1 MYSGFWKRLR
11 AFIWDYV
18 LISAYILIITVIF
31 WLLPFSQQF
40 FADRIQAQLSVFFV
54 LTFPIILYFSIFES
68 SSKQGTWGKRKTKL
82 ITTGDNGDPVSFP
95 RSFARTVLK
104 LIPWELSHTLIWEI
118 RFDSHVD
125 PTLISIGFGVVYL
138 LVGLNIASLIMTKK
152 HQTLYD
158 LITKTCV
165 VYKNQ

>member
-1 MYSGFWKRLR
+1 MYAGFWKRLR
-11 AFIWDYV
+11 AFLWDYV
-18 LISAYILIITVIF
+18 LISSYILIITVVF
-31 WLLPFSQQF
+31 WLLPFSERL
-40 FADRIQAQLSVFFV
+40 FANRIQAQLSVFFI
-54 LTFPIILYFSIFES
+54 LTFSIILYFSISES
-68 SSKQGTWGKRKTKL
+68 SSKQGTWGKQKIKL
-82 ITTGDNGDPVSFP
+82 IATGDNGERISFL

-118 RFDSHVD
+118 RFDSHID
-125 PTLISIGFGVVYL
+125 PTLINIGFGVVYL
-138 LVGLNIASLIMTKK
+138 LVGLNIASLLITKK